1 MSTVNWKMLMC
12 TEEMM
17 CEKGEPGLR
26 RFSEGNHFPPCHR
39 LQLFFEH
46 QWEKNGTKIHQ
57 KPAFELPFFS
67 IISWLPCFG
76 LLKRSTFV
84 WRWQTFKRMLPD
96 SDGGWLR
103 QGHRFFC
110 VFFLCVVF
118 LLVTWSKFAL
128 PLPHSDFIKTQCL
141 NRLKHLLES
150 LMIKQHLFHEALA
163 VSGLSVI
170 GRDKWG
176 VFPLRGKAARVLSL

>member
-17 CEKGEPGLR
+17 CEKGEPGPR

-103 QGHRFFC
+103 QGHHFFLRFFFC
-110 VFFLCVVF
+110 VLFFCWSLEVS
-118 LLVTWSKFAL
+118 LLYHFR
-128 PLPHSDFIKTQCL
+128 TQIL
-141 NRLKHLLES
+141 LKRNVWTDS
-150 LMIKQHLFHEALA
+150 NICWK
-163 VSGLSVI
+163 V
-170 GRDKWG
+170 WW
-176 VFPLRGKAARVLSL
+176 